1 MADNVKSDKKVKV
14 SEKDKKGK
22 PGIGKRL
29 SLFFSNLKA
38 ELKRVVWPD
47 RKKLIHS
54 TMTVIAIA
62 LTAGILLFVLDSL
75 LGAILEGVG
84 FYDVT
89 TPTTVSTTVAT
100 TEGTTVPTTTAETTA
115 SAATTA
121 ATSG

>member
-22 PGIGKRL
+22 PSIGKRL

-47 RKKLIHS
+47 RKKLIQS

-62 LTAGILLFVLDSL
+62 LAAGILLFVLDSL

-89 TPTTVSTTVAT
+89 APTTVSTTVAT
-100 TEGTTVPTTTAETTA
+100 TEGTTIPTTTAETTA

>member
-1 MADNVKSDKKVKV
+1 MADNVKPDKKVKV

-22 PGIGKRL
+22 PSIGKRL

-47 RKKLIHS
+47 RKKLIQS

-89 TPTTVSTTVAT
+89 TPTPVSTTVAT